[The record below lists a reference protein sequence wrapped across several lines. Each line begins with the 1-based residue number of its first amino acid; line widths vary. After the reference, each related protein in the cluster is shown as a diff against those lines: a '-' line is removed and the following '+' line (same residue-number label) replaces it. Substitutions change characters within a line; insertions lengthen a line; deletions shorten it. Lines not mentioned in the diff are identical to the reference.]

1 MAYYKVPQDVEAEDK
16 LIGPFTFKQFVFLII
31 FFISGF
37 VGFRLLQ
44 VNVALTG
51 LVLPV
56 FIISGILG
64 FYRPADQPVETKLLA
79 YINFYF
85 KPRIRLW
92 SRDGQLEH
100 VIIQAPKRIEHL
112 LRVRSREEVQSQLKQ
127 LSQII
132 DTRGWVVKQSAV
144 QMPMAPSTISADD
157 RLITPSQVT
166 VAQDSLG
173 VSAQDD
179 VMDSSSNPVAR
190 DFTQMAAVAEEHAR
204 DDAIKRMEEAAVS
217 PPAPVI
223 PTPSATTP
231 RISSA
236 RASVFSENGNGAI
249 SGALTPHYQPYPEQ
263 IHQKRLDPAGAVAAQ
278 TLASEQHEEV
288 VALATEMKDQPVS
301 AVAAQAEHITHPE
314 SQGMEFRVQHEE

>member
-44 VNVALTG
+44 VNIALTG
-51 LVLPV
+51 IVLPI

-85 KPRIRLW
+85 KPRVRLW

-100 VIIQAPKRIEHL
+100 VVIQAPKHVEHQ

-132 DTRGWVVKQSAV
+132 DTRGWVVKQTAV
-144 QMPMAPSTISADD
+144 QMPMAPSNISSDD
-157 RLITPSQVT
+157 RLITPNQVQVT
-166 VAQDSLG
+166 QDSLG

-179 VMDSSSNPVAR
+179 VMDDTSSALAR
-190 DFTQMAAVAEEHAR
+190 SFGQMAAVAEEHAR
-204 DDAIKRMEEAAVS
+204 EDAIRRMEAAAAQPVAL
-217 PPAPVI
+217 PPQKPAPEISSVHAFGPSVDHPVNTSTPLTPHFQPY
-223 PTPSATTP
+223 PTNIHQKILDPSATH
-231 RISSA
+231 
-236 RASVFSENGNGAI
+236 SEPDL
-249 SGALTPHYQPYPEQ
+249 SPE
-263 IHQKRLDPAGAVAAQ
+263 KL
-278 TLASEQHEEV
+278 EEV
-288 VALATEMKDQPVS
+288 VALATEMDDQPVS
-301 AVAAQAEHITHPE
+301 AVATQAEHIAHPDT
-314 SQGMEFRVQHEE
+314 GGLEFQIEHTANS